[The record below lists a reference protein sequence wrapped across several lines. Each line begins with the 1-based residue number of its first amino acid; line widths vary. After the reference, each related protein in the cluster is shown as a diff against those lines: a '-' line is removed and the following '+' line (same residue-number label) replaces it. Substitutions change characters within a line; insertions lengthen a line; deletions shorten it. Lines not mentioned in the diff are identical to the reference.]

1 MATNLGHDDVT
12 VTLDE
17 LFANNS
23 VAQLLPQDELLK
35 HWRMVSSGSAKNIN
49 ARGAFYMLQSRQP
62 NNIRQKAFGTS
73 PGAQFPEP
81 TKSKYLT
88 MNLAAVVDEATL
100 QWDGNVDDQNSAELK
115 QKPAKSLDYVETEL
129 EGIYA
134 SYARAHARQLWSDGT
149 NELARVSAINAGTF
163 TVTCNNAGNL
173 FNVQLLE
180 EGMLIEIRDS
190 TGATVRG
197 YFQIASVYRPTKTFI
212 IDSNYV
218 HDNTD
223 AAAALAGLGIVN
235 GDRIYPKNGYTQGWK
250 GVDYLIATSGAFQSL
265 ADRTIHDHLTGVSID
280 ASARALSAALMRR
293 LRSARRNRRYGIKSK
308 GKFYASSQIDAYEAT
323 AFATQKYGQTTSAST
338 WATRKT
344 SSSSTVKRSSGITT
358 SPRTKCTKRPVGHRP
373 LRAPRVQTAQEIR
386 QLHSDGSRRRPTLRQ
401 REHLPQRG
409 RSTRMRSAGG
419 CRWCSDQS
427 VYGWSRPRRRLTAW
441 DLGCGM
447 FPPVACRTL
456 GSQVRSDKWHLHQ

>member
-250 GVDYLIATSGAFQSL
+250 GVDYLTATSGAFQSL

-323 AFATQKYGQTTSAST
+323 AFATQKYGQTTSLDMGYSEDELKFDGKAFE
-338 WATRKT
+338 WDYYI
-344 SSSSTVKRSSGITT
+344 VKNKVYETDLSAIDRFELREFKPLKKYGSYIQMAPGVDRHYDKENIYL
-358 SPRTKCTKRPVGHRP
+358 KGVG
-373 LRAPRVQTAQEIR
+373 Q
-386 QLHSDGSRRRPTLRQ
+386 
-401 REHLPQRG
+401 
-409 RSTRMRSAGG
+409 
-419 CRWCSDQS
+419 
-427 VYGWSRPRRRLTAW
+427 
-441 DLGCGM
+441 LGCEVPAAVGG
-447 FPPVACRTL
+447 VLTNLSTAGLAL
-456 GSQVRSDKWHLHQ
+456 GDD